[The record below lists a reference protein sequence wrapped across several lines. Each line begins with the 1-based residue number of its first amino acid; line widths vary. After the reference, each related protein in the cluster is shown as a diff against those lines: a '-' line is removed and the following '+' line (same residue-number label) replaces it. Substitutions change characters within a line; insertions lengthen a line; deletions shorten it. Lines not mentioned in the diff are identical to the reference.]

1 MRYQFPC
8 FWPLGLSFVLKGE
21 QRTQL
26 ASECFEPCQPQRMIS
41 GLKTTFSLISYV
53 IHPTS
58 HSTTSLFF
66 SNPNSNFTYNFGTQT
81 LKNNNTCFGAYLYSA
96 DTQHGN
102 LRQLSVTMSRL
113 TYFHPPGPHRK
124 SCQPQLTQEK
134 LGRGFGK
141 NVCEWT
147 GKVKISKG

>member
-81 LKNNNTCFGAYLYSA
+81 LKNNNTCFGAYLYSMS
-96 DTQHGN
+96 TQDGN
-102 LRQLSVTMSRL
+102 LHQLSVTISRVTCL
-113 TYFHPPGPHRK
+113 ILQAHTGTGVIYSQQKKNSGELLEK
-124 SCQPQLTQEK
+124 MQVNWQE
-134 LGRGFGK
+134 GW
-141 NVCEWT
+141 N
-147 GKVKISKG
+147 